1 MHAKNDDSRWR
12 SDGYIFFFS
21 FSVAHHRFFANI
33 TKNICTLQ
41 RKHSENKFQHC
52 FCCCPH
58 INIYVCWWMLDIE
71 HRKMSIA
78 VVVATALCIWHKS
91 ASEHLHTYH
100 AGALHCHDDIAY
112 DDFACYSIV
121 VVLALPRTRCGGGVN
136 LASMGLMCVCEWRA
150 ECQILRVVEVFRQ
163 TQLDNSV
170 TSVGAR
176 DPKEISSTVIN
187 IRYLSRLLDTWHAIV
202 DGGYF
207 FFHFCSSWLYWREC
221 FCVIGDLIW
230 FECSN
235 FGAFNCNVR
244 KQMVILSSKFRTE
257 KCLIIFNAP
266 FSRHRYNLYR
276 KLSPQSFLH
285 EFPSHISI
293 HLFSLIYINMP

>member
-1 MHAKNDDSRWR
+1 MYASAKA
-12 SDGYIFFFS
+12 F
-21 FSVAHHRFFANI
+21 
-33 TKNICTLQ
+33 
-41 RKHSENKFQHC
+41 RKQVPALLLLLSTHKY
-52 FCCCPH
+52 
-58 INIYVCWWMLDIE
+58 IYVCCWMLDIE

-170 TSVGAR
+170 ASVGAR

-207 FFHFCSSWLYWREC
+207 FFLSVRHDYLGESVFVLLVIWFDSNARISVHSIAMFESRWWFFLQNSVPKNVLSYLMRLSPATDTTFIENCRLSHFC
-221 FCVIGDLIW
+221 
-230 FECSN
+230 
-235 FGAFNCNVR
+235 
-244 KQMVILSSKFRTE
+244 T
-257 KCLIIFNAP
+257 
-266 FSRHRYNLYR
+266 
-276 KLSPQSFLH
+276 SFH
-285 EFPSHISI
+285 HTSASI
-293 HLFSLIYINMP
+293 YFL